1 MPAPPTMRPT
11 LAAIALL
18 VAIAR
23 SAAPQVNRLPQ
34 PTALLLRWFG
44 TDSLPM
50 LDVDLGGRVRPF
62 ILDLGAGITV
72 ISKALCDTLD
82 CRPAGRLAG
91 VRHTGEVLE
100 FPLAILPSLR
110 LGPITLSQT
119 VVATMDLTPWQ
130 QVGPVAGV
138 LSLQVLEHTPFTL
151 NLPHHQLI
159 IESTRARGVAA
170 SSPGVPV
177 ALIRE
182 HPSTV
187 TLAVP
192 FFLAGE
198 RLGWGTIDTGSP
210 QTYVHVF
217 WKDLLG
223 QHGRLRYVRE
233 QQGWTGQR
241 DSVQYWSI
249 SGLAVLD
256 STTLEDS
263 VTIAVRRM
271 VPDGLIGLDWL
282 RRRILSCD
290 LEALRCAVR

>member
-1 MPAPPTMRPT
+1 MRPT
-11 LAAIALL
+11 LAAVVLL
-18 VAIAR
+18 VSMAR
-23 SAAPQVNRLPQ
+23 SATPQVNRLPQ
-34 PTALLLRWFG
+34 PTALPLRWFG
-44 TDSLPM
+44 SDSLPM
-50 LDVDLGGRVRPF
+50 LDVDLGGRVRPL

-72 ISKALCDTLD
+72 ISKALCDTLG

-100 FPLAILPSLR
+100 FSLAILPRLSLGR
-110 LGPITLSQT
+110 ITLSQT
-119 VVATMDLTPWQ
+119 IVAIFDLTPWQ
-130 QVGPVAGV
+130 QVAPVAGV

-151 NLPHHQLI
+151 DLPHHHLI
-159 IESTRARGVAA
+159 IEPTPARGVAV
-170 SSPGVPV
+170 SGRGVPV

-192 FFLAGE
+192 FFLAGD

-223 QHGRLRYVRE
+223 HHGRLRYVRE
-233 QQGWTGQR
+233 QQSWTGQR

-256 STTLEDS
+256 SATVEDS
-263 VTIAVRRM
+263 VTIAVQRM
-271 VPDGLIGLDWL
+271 VPDALIGLDWL
-282 RRRILSCD
+282 RRHILACD
-290 LEALRCAVR
+290 LQARRCTVR